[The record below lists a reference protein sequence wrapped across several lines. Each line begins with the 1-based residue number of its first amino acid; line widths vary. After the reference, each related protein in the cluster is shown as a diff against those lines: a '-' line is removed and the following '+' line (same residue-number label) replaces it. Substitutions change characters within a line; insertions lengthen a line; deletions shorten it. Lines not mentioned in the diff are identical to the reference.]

1 MFDGTE
7 SAIEQAQE
15 RSTTNLWSRMSAI
28 GRLFQLRASSFHFRR
43 GYLRQRGIA
52 THNCGGGVA
61 RYWLQEWGKC
71 WELPRQAPLA
81 VQIYA
86 AIGYLD
92 WLLMAEA
99 VWAILH
105 KGTRLVE
112 TSLRAVVVAST

>member
-1 MFDGTE
+1 
-7 SAIEQAQE
+7 
-15 RSTTNLWSRMSAI
+15 MSAI
-28 GRLFQLRASSFHFRR
+28 GRLFQIRASSFHFRR

-52 THNCGGGVA
+52 THDCGGGVV

-71 WELPRQAPLA
+71 WVLPQQAPLD
-81 VQIYA
+81 VQINA
-86 AIGYLD
+86 AIGQPD
-92 WLLMAEA
+92 GLLMAEA